1 MFSGSP
7 LNRLS
12 WLRNSHSFLN
22 SIVASPKSK
31 WLLFRTGNPLSTK
44 SDSKSSLA
52 YLSTQEV
59 APFIGQGPYFG
70 QAKETGLLSS
80 EEKISATE
88 SVRHRGAPIVFLGL
102 HESSSSGSGALP
114 SSDFVDAEKAVAKL
128 EGTPYFALDVSD
140 LEMEEDCK
148 AGETLTWL
156 DARSVMTN
164 VDLFNGAIFAEARG
178 MCDWNSRNK
187 FCAGCGSRQHSLWGG
202 WKMGCSTLM
211 PWADNTGRKPCPS
224 GKGLHNYTH
233 PRSDPVVIMCAIDE
247 TGEKVLLGQN
257 NRFKGKFYSAL
268 AGFIEPGETFEDAVK
283 REMWEEAGVKTWDV
297 QYHSG
302 QPWPF
307 PASLMCGFYARADS
321 TQPVRVDLDNELA
334 DARWFTREEVLTVLH
349 HATGSYLDL
358 AKLAEASSQL
368 NNDPNEPPFRVPP
381 TTAVAGVLIKDWAE
395 GVVKFPSFSLTAPPK
410 GNL

>member
-140 LEMEEDCK
+140 LEMEESEVDAVLNQTETAK

-187 FCAGCGSRQHSLWGG
+187 VCLCLLFITVSISHTIIKFCAGCGSRQHSLWGG

-224 GKGLHNYTH
+224 G
-233 PRSDPVVIMCAIDE
+233 
-247 TGEKVLLGQN
+247 
-257 NRFKGKFYSAL
+257 
-268 AGFIEPGETFEDAVK
+268 
-283 REMWEEAGVKTWDV
+283 
-297 QYHSG
+297 
-302 QPWPF
+302 
-307 PASLMCGFYARADS
+307 
-321 TQPVRVDLDNELA
+321 
-334 DARWFTREEVLTVLH
+334 
-349 HATGSYLDL
+349 
-358 AKLAEASSQL
+358 
-368 NNDPNEPPFRVPP
+368 
-381 TTAVAGVLIKDWAE
+381 
-395 GVVKFPSFSLTAPPK
+395 
-410 GNL
+410 